1 MTDAA
6 LAEDDARRLRECLAD
21 GGVAVVPTDT
31 VYGLACDPESRTAVE
46 RLYGLKGRPADRP
59 AAVMFFTLAP
69 ALRSLPALKTAEREA
84 IEALLPGPVTVLLVN
99 REHRFEL
106 ACRPDPETLGLR
118 VPRLGTATGALA
130 ALSAPLLQS
139 SANLSGE
146 GEVRRLA
153 DLHPSLLERADLILD
168 AGELPGTA
176 STVLD
181 LRTFADTGAWNVV
194 RDGALEIEAI
204 RRALG

>member
-1 MTDAA
+1 VTDAA
-6 LAEDDARRLRECLAD
+6 LGEHDARRLRECLAD

-46 RLYGLKGRPADRP
+46 RLYELKGRPADRP

-69 ALRSLPALKTAEREA
+69 ALRSVPALKAVERAA
-84 IEALLPGPVTVLLVN
+84 IEALLPGAVTVLLVN
-99 REHRFEL
+99 REHRFGL
-106 ACRPDPETLGLR
+106 ACGPDPETLGLR
-118 VPRLGTATGALA
+118 VPRLGNSTRALA
-130 ALSAPLLQS
+130 GLSAPLLQS

-153 DLHPSLLERADLILD
+153 DLHPGLLEQADLVLD

-181 LRTFADTGAWNVV
+181 LRTFADAGAWNVV

>member
-1 MTDAA
+1 VTEAA
-6 LAEDDARRLRECLAD
+6 LGEHDARRLLECLAD

-69 ALRSLPALKTAEREA
+69 ALRSVPGLKAVERAA

-99 REHRFEL
+99 REHRFGL
-106 ACRPDPETLGLR
+106 ACGPDSETLGLR
-118 VPRLGTATGALA
+118 VPRLGNPTAALA

-153 DLHPSLLERADLILD
+153 DLHPSLLEQADLVLD
-168 AGELPGTA
+168 AGELPGTP

-194 RDGALEIEAI
+194 RDGAFEIEAI